1 MIFENHPS
9 PEGINKLHTSK
20 LHELFMTKLMEL
32 YQGEMRLLEE
42 LVVLQ
47 EAAFTEFARK
57 IIAQY
62 QRNKGEQ
69 VDNLQQ
75 VFVLLDLP
83 IAGKRNVIADMMLEE
98 GRNLTLTSGNAINDL
113 AIGNLVMRISH
124 YNQAA
129 YEWLFSLATRLQMPE
144 IKTLLEENFNREKQI
159 DIKMVMAIIEEGKS
173 HL

>member
-9 PEGINKLHTSK
+9 PEGINRLHTSK

-32 YQGEMRLLEE
+32 YQGEMHLLEE
-42 LVVLQ
+42 LVGLQ
-47 EAAFTEFARK
+47 EAAYTQLARD

-62 QRNKGEQ
+62 QRNKSDQ

-83 IAGKRNVIADMMLEE
+83 IAGRNNPIADMMLEE
-98 GRNLTLTSGNAINDL
+98 GQHLALTGKNVINDF
-113 AIGNLVMRISH
+113 AIGHLVMRISH

-129 YEWLFSLATRLQMPE
+129 YEWLFSLATRLQLPE
-144 IKTLLEENFNREKQI
+144 VKDLLEQNFQREKAI
-159 DIKMVMAIIEEGKS
+159 DVKMIMAIIEDT
-173 HL
+173 

>member
-1 MIFENHPS
+1 MIFEDHPS
-9 PEGINKLHTSK
+9 PEGINKLHNSK

-32 YQGEMRLLEE
+32 YQAEMRLLQD

-47 EAAFTEFARK
+47 EAAFTELARK

-62 QRNKGEQ
+62 QRNKGDQ

-83 IAGKRNVIADMMLEE
+83 VAGRRSPIADMIMEE
-98 GRNLTLTSGNAINDL
+98 GRNLTLSGKNVVNDF
-113 AIGNLVMRISH
+113 AIGHLVMRISH

-129 YEWLFSLATRLQMPE
+129 YEWLFSLATRLQLTE
-144 IKTLLEENFNREKQI
+144 VKALLEQNYNREKEI
-159 DIKMVMAIIEEGKS
+159 DIKMVMAIIEDG
-173 HL
+173 

>member
-9 PEGINKLHTSK
+9 PEGINKLNTSK

-32 YQGEMRLLEE
+32 YQAEMRLLEE

-47 EAAFTEFARK
+47 EAAYTEHTQK

-62 QRNKGEQ
+62 HRNKGDQ
-69 VDNLQQ
+69 TDNLQQ

-83 IAGKRNVIADMMLEE
+83 ISGRNNRITDIMMEE
-98 GRNLTLTSGNAINDL
+98 CRNLTLISKNIINDF

-129 YEWLFSLATRLQMPE
+129 YEWLLSLATKLQLE
-144 IKTLLEENFNREKQI
+144 DIKRLLEKNFNHEKEI
-159 DIKMVMAIIEEGKS
+159 DIKMIMAIIEDA
-173 HL
+173 

>member
-20 LHELFMTKLMEL
+20 LYELFMTKLMEL
-32 YQGEMRLLEE
+32 YQGEMRLMEE

-47 EAAFTEFARK
+47 EAAYTETARK

-62 QRNKGEQ
+62 QRNKGDQ

-83 IAGKRNVIADMMLEE
+83 IAGKRNFITDMMLEE
-98 GRNLTLTSGNAINDL
+98 GQSLNLTGGNIINDF

-124 YNQAA
+124 YNQAT
-129 YEWLFSLATRLQMPE
+129 YEWLFSLATRLHLLE
-144 IKTLLEENFNREKQI
+144 IKLLLEENFHREKEI
-159 DIKMVMAIIEEGKS
+159 DIKMVMAIIEEG
-173 HL
+173 

>member
-1 MIFENHPS
+1 MIFEDHPS
-9 PEGINKLHTSK
+9 PEGISKLHNSK

-32 YQGEMRLLEE
+32 YQAEMRLLED

-47 EAAFTEFARK
+47 EAASTGLARK

-62 QRNKGEQ
+62 QRNKADQ

-83 IAGKRNVIADMMLEE
+83 VAGRRSPIADMIMEE
-98 GRNLTLTSGNAINDL
+98 GKNISLSGKNVINDF
-113 AIGNLVMRISH
+113 AIGHLVMRISH

-129 YEWLFSLATRLQMPE
+129 YEWLFSLATRLHLNDV
-144 IKTLLEENFNREKQI
+144 KALLEQNYRREKEI
-159 DIKMVMAIIEEGKS
+159 DIKMVMAIIEEA
-173 HL
+173 

>member
-1 MIFENHPS
+1 MIFEDHPS
-9 PEGINKLHTSK
+9 PEGINKLNTSK

-32 YQGEMRLLEE
+32 YRAEMGLLEE

-47 EAAFTEFARK
+47 EAAYTEHTKK

-62 QRNKGEQ
+62 QRNKGDQ
-69 VDNLQQ
+69 IDNLQQ

-83 IAGKRNVIADMMLEE
+83 ISGRNNRITDIMMEE
-98 GRNLTLTSGNAINDL
+98 CRNLTLISKNIINDF

-129 YEWLFSLATRLQMPE
+129 YEWLFSLATKLQLEE
-144 IKTLLEENFNREKQI
+144 IKGFLRRISTMKKKSTLR
-159 DIKMVMAIIEEGKS
+159 
-173 HL
+173 

>member
-32 YQGEMRLLEE
+32 YHGEMRLLEE
-42 LVVLQ
+42 LVVMQ
-47 EAAFTEFARK
+47 EAAFTESAKK

-62 QRNKGEQ
+62 QRNKGDQ

-83 IAGKRNVIADMMLEE
+83 IAGKRHAITDMMLEE
-98 GRNLTLTSGNAINDL
+98 GRSLTLTGGNTINDF

-124 YNQAA
+124 YTQAA
-129 YEWLFSLATRLQMPE
+129 YEWLFSLAIRLRMPE
-144 IKTLLEENFNREKQI
+144 IKILLEENFNREKEI
-159 DIKMVMAIIEEGKS
+159 DIKMVMAIIEEG
-173 HL
+173 